1 MKPTKNNF
9 QFKHTGSKEADAA
22 VIFIED
28 SLAIRDGFYYGI
40 QDGSIICRSWYDDR
54 LPIVS
59 VMEAI
64 SLLKGNSKLVG
75 LPPEEILCGYTS
87 GSVTINIPQ
96 VTNETLIKGLLNT
109 YLIIRRWHDETFLE
123 KTKNIQAMEESWEKY
138 KESKEMKPVTELMS
152 AIKLFE
158 ERP

>member
-1 MKPTKNNF
+1 MKPTKYNF
-9 QFKHTGSKEADAA
+9 QFKHTGCLEADAA
-22 VIFIED
+22 VIFIEE
-28 SLAIRDGFYYGI
+28 SLAIHKGYYYGI
-40 QDGSIICRSWYDDR
+40 QDGRIICRSWRDDKV
-54 LPIVS
+54 PEVS

-64 SLLKGNSKLVG
+64 KLLKGTPKLVG
-75 LPPEEILCGYTS
+75 LPPEEILCDLTS
-87 GSVTINIPQ
+87 GSITLNIPQ